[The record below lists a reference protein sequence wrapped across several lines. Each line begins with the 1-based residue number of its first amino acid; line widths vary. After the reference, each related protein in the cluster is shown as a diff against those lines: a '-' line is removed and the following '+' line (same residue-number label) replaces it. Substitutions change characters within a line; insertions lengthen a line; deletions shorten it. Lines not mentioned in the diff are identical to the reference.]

1 MARPQRYTWYPHK
14 CHFPATA
21 LRESISADSKLP
33 GRGPLHAIQ
42 FAALLVAYCSGRDRA
57 SFHASRNYATI
68 PGLALPHSSCCFFDN
83 HDLDDV
89 LSIALAHCGIA
100 GRFGNGAVGSAALF
114 LRAKTPRSFAMKKNC
129 TALSIA
135 LGLVSALTV
144 CAQENPE
151 VAPRAIPLNTGPNDV
166 AHFLAG
172 MPIPENSSLAPLTRD
187 PAWQAHAAFF
197 EEQFSKVHLRQL
209 QKLHGWQAT
218 YLPESAQPK
227 PVVFYMF
234 SGPDFLYVDQFFP
247 RAAVYVLCGKEALG
261 PPPDPLRIA
270 NLSGALGNLENAM
283 KSSLNTTYFIT
294 QDMKVDL
301 HAQNLNGVLPIL
313 YTCIARAD
321 KSITNVSFGSLNSGG
336 VFEGAAP
343 GRKGGSTPGV
353 RIRYTDNQSGSAQTL
368 YYFTTDISDGGI
380 KATPGFLKFCQRLG
394 TGASFL
400 KSPSYLLFESGFATI
415 RNFILDHSNMIVQ
428 DDSGIPLAYFDPNKW
443 NLRFFGV
450 YFSPIDMFKQHYQ
463 PRLRELYQQSNPP
476 PLDFG
481 FGYRWNYKEANLS
494 VATRK

>member
-1 MARPQRYTWYPHK
+1 
-14 CHFPATA
+14 
-21 LRESISADSKLP
+21 
-33 GRGPLHAIQ
+33 
-42 FAALLVAYCSGRDRA
+42 
-57 SFHASRNYATI
+57 
-68 PGLALPHSSCCFFDN
+68 
-83 HDLDDV
+83 
-89 LSIALAHCGIA
+89 
-100 GRFGNGAVGSAALF
+100 
-114 LRAKTPRSFAMKKNC
+114 
-129 TALSIA
+129 
-135 LGLVSALTV
+135 
-144 CAQENPE
+144 
-151 VAPRAIPLNTGPNDV
+151 
-166 AHFLAG
+166 
-172 MPIPENSSLAPLTRD
+172 
-187 PAWQAHAAFF
+187 
-197 EEQFSKVHLRQL
+197 
-209 QKLHGWQAT
+209 
-218 YLPESAQPK
+218 
-227 PVVFYMF
+227 MF

-294 QDMKVDL
+294 KDMKVDL
-301 HAQNLNGVLPIL
+301 HEQNLNGVLPIL

-336 VFEGAAP
+336 VFEEAAP

-450 YFSPIDMFKQHYQ
+450 YLGPIDMFKQHYQ
-463 PRLRELYQQSNPP
+463 PRLQRTLPTNQSAAARLRIRLPMELQGSESDRRHAQVILSSRAKSRDPVANPIGNFAGSFDSAA
-476 PLDFG
+476 LRSG
-481 FGYRWNYKEANLS
+481 
-494 VATRK
+494 